1 MAVVKNYVGLKK
13 VYKRKKEKTWNQ
25 RLSKAQRQA
34 WWYSLTDEQRMAY
47 LEKKQAERSERN
59 KGVSNCPKFGRIDS
73 SNREEWQSLILRKN
87 PWLDEEV
94 FEAA

>member
-1 MAVVKNYVGLKK
+1 
-13 VYKRKKEKTWNQ
+13 
-25 RLSKAQRQA
+25 
-34 WWYSLTDEQRMAY
+34 MAY
-47 LEKKQAERSERN
+47 LEKKQAERSKKN

-73 SNREEWQSLILRKN
+73 SNREEWQRLILRKN